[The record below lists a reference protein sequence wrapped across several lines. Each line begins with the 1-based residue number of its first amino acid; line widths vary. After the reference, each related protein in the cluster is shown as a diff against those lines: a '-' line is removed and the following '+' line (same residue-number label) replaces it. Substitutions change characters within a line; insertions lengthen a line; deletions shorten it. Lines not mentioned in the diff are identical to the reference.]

1 MWWAPLRGS
10 RRNIPESSV
19 RRGEEGKGGSRDGI
33 CYSYEYDSDWELVP
47 QPEHLLPDVVVTSKG
62 TRQREGKSEEIESF
76 HELLTFSFSADEYAL
91 SSRKD
96 LRQSQ
101 E

>member
-1 MWWAPLRGS
+1 MTNFGVECPGD
-10 RRNIPESSV
+10 
-19 RRGEEGKGGSRDGI
+19 EGKEGSGDGI
-33 CYSYEYDSDWELVP
+33 CYAYDYASDWELVP

-62 TRQREGKSEEIESF
+62 TRQREGKSEEEIESF

-91 SSRKD
+91 SSQKE